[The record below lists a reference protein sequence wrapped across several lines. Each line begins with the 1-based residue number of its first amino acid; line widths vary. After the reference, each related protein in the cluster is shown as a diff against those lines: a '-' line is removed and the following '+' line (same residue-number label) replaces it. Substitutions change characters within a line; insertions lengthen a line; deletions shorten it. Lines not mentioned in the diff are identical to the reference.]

1 MGNSYVKKVSCSK
14 DLEVQN
20 SKFMKCVSGFV
31 FIFTSFLKKNIFIV
45 FLSSLDDQSLLTGTM
60 P

>member
-1 MGNSYVKKVSCSK
+1 MDNSYVKKVSCSE

-31 FIFTSFLKKNIFIV
+31 FTSFLKKNIFIV

>member
-1 MGNSYVKKVSCSK
+1 MGNSYVKKVSCSE

-31 FIFTSFLKKNIFIV
+31 FTSFLKKKNIFIV

>member
-1 MGNSYVKKVSCSK
+1 MGNSYVKKVSCSE

-31 FIFTSFLKKNIFIV
+31 FISFLKKNIFIV

>member
-1 MGNSYVKKVSCSK
+1 MGNSYVKKVSCSE

-31 FIFTSFLKKNIFIV
+31 FTSFLKKKHFHS
-45 FLSSLDDQSLLTGTM
+45 FFKLT
-60 P
+60 

>member
-1 MGNSYVKKVSCSK
+1 MGNSYVKKVSCSE

-20 SKFMKCVSGFV
+20 SKFMKCVSGFL
-31 FIFTSFLKKNIFIV
+31 FCFYFLFEKNIFIV